1 MVHLVNLLRSP
12 SLLACT
18 YVYNQNNFHDL
29 ANMPDF
35 SYFIV
40 NTKKGIKITQP
51 HPPKISAEKT
61 MLEKIIDMI

>member
-40 NTKKGIKITQP
+40 NTKKGIKS
-51 HPPKISAEKT
+51 KK
-61 MLEKIIDMI
+61 

>member
-51 HPPKISAEKT
+51 HLTHQKYQLK
-61 MLEKIIDMI
+61 KQCWRK